1 MKNCC
6 SRIPFHSKMGRIF
19 FVRVSGDC
27 KDEIS
32 HLMLCSFLCSQLEC
46 QGKSQ
51 KDHRNWSHALLKGG
65 SPPLQEWIPRG
76 NWSKIPEEEGWCC
89 PCIQCGKPV
98 MSDTK
103 NCTCNKYDFC
113 WQQSWCVDVMSCMYS
128 GTPAYDHPLLWPFFS
143 SLNCKSGL
151 IFPFEKKNNNVTQY
165 LWPNSN
171 CINGVPLKSVIG
183 RNESSPFCP
192 VFDVSNFYFN
202 NCNMVT
208 SVL

>member
-1 MKNCC
+1 MTWKIVVLGYHFI
-6 SRIPFHSKMGRIF
+6 RKWVEFFLRIF

-32 HLMLCSFLCSQLEC
+32 HRMLCTFLCSQLEC

-51 KDHRNWSHALLKGG
+51 KDHRNWSHAPLKGG

-89 PCIQCGKPV
+89 SCIQCGKPV

-103 NCTCNKYDFC
+103 KCTCNKYDFC
-113 WQQSWCVDVMSCMYS
+113 WQQSWCVDVMSCVYS

-151 IFPFEKKNNNVTQY
+151 ILPFEKPIM
-165 LWPNSN
+165 WPNIYDPTVTVLMGFHWN
-171 CINGVPLKSVIG
+171 LWLVEMKVPHFAQCLMLVI
-183 RNESSPFCP
+183 FILI
-192 VFDVSNFYFN
+192 
-202 NCNMVT
+202 T
-208 SVL
+208 AT